1 MDGLFVQYLANYNKL
16 IFPNCQKFCLMRLN
30 IFDKGDN
37 KITTIAKRD
46 GKVHQSGEILQN
58 LVTLNS
64 HRLQTE
70 WIGFH
75 Q

>member
-1 MDGLFVQYLANYNKL
+1 M
-16 IFPNCQKFCLMRLN
+16 PLN